1 MIPDLLKI
9 IGAIDGPNRAK
20 KMGASEKGVNKK
32 QKGKRATVPLE
43 RDNKKLVRV
52 KTRELLDD
60 RLSRSFRNTND
71 DDSSSTMLLVTK
83 EVMVVWHN

>member
-1 MIPDLLKI
+1 MDPTE
-9 IGAIDGPNRAK
+9 PRRWEHP
-20 KMGASEKGVNKK
+20 EKGVNKK